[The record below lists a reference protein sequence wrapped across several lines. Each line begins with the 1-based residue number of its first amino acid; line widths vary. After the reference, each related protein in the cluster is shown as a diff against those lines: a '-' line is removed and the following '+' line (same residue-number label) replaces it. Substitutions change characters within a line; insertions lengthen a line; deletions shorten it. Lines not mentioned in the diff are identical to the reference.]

1 MKEFKGTKGEWKQR
15 RAFESALFSRFED
28 GSKEW
33 YHNQISVH
41 DNTGR
46 IICNVDYATDSENQ
60 GWGNNETTQKWE
72 ANAKLIAA
80 APDLLEALQLCLEA
94 LETYVSD
101 GYIMEGTI
109 AENKAKEAIEKSIN

>member
-1 MKEFKGTKGEWKQR
+1 MKEFKGTKGEWIITELKDSNG
-15 RAFESALFSRFED
+15 FIYVGKNKFDSRIATCY
-28 GSKEW
+28 K
-33 YHNQISVH
+33 
-41 DNTGR
+41 
-46 IICNVDYATDSENQ
+46 VDEGYENEEVS
-60 GWGNNETTQKWE
+60 NETR

-109 AENKAKEAIEKSIN
+109 AENKAKEAIEKALN

>member
-1 MKEFKGTKGEWKQR
+1 MEFKGTKGEWKQR

-28 GSKEW
+28 GSKEF

-80 APDLLEALQLCLEA
+80 APDLLEALQEMVLVFNRDDIDNAQHIRVGNAEA
-94 LETYVSD
+94 
-101 GYIMEGTI
+101 
-109 AENKAKEAIEKSIN
+109 AIEKALN

>member
-1 MKEFKGTKGEWKQR
+1 MKEFKGTKGDWSYR
-15 RAFESALFSRFED
+15 SNGMFFEILPYVGTVLTSDLFEEQHS
-28 GSKEW
+28 
-33 YHNQISVH
+33 
-41 DNTGR
+41 
-46 IICNVDYATDSENQ
+46 
-60 GWGNNETTQKWE
+60 
-72 ANAKLIAA
+72 NAKLIAA